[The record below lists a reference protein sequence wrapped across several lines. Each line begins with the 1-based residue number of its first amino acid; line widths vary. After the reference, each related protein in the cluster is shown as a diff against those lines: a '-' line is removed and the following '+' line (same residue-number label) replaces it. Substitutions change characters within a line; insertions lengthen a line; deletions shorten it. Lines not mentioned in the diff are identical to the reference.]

1 MDSDGDKVGD
11 ACDPCPLVTP
21 ADNDGDGAGDKK
33 CGGTDCDDN
42 NPNVYPGVA
51 EVCQNALDDNCDG
64 ITDVSDPACQKSGPQ
79 TQPYSPPPT
88 TQQPST
94 TPPTSNGDKLAEA
107 RKVLESMHGRV
118 VIILSDVKAI
128 LRYDKDADPVELQRI
143 IGDLEHLLK
152 QISDAENNIDAGR
165 YNTAAD
171 LAGRAQNIIDGIDQV
186 QEDLR
191 THVLKNMLV

>member
-1 MDSDGDKVGD
+1 
-11 ACDPCPLVTP
+11 
-21 ADNDGDGAGDKK
+21 
-33 CGGTDCDDN
+33 
-42 NPNVYPGVA
+42 
-51 EVCQNALDDNCDG
+51 
-64 ITDVSDPACQKSGPQ
+64 
-79 TQPYSPPPT
+79 
-88 TQQPST
+88 
-94 TPPTSNGDKLAEA
+94 
-107 RKVLESMHGRV
+107 MHGRV